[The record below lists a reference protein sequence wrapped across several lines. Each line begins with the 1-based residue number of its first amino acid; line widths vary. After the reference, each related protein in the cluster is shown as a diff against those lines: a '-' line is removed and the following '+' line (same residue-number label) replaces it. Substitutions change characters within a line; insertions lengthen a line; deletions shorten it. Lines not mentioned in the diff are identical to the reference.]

1 MPSALLLAALLTA
14 SAIDTAPALVDSAPT
29 AEQVAARRKQRDL
42 PASAAIDFIRMRDQE
57 RYRITDFEILPPDAH
72 TVTPDTVFHAPAS
85 PVAVSADLSQ
95 SNGATSLD
103 YQVISLDTSLIRAQ
117 NYDEDPSGG
126 NLNQQTF
133 AAPPIGLPFA
143 QQGTIWPGTPL
154 LAPNGMLG
162 GPAPAATMQGI
173 NGPQPYRF
181 GWTSKFDVGFLLDS
195 KAKKVGAGDLSVFEF
210 NSEIRYTAPTPM
222 QWIFSVA
229 PQFNLRLWDGP
240 NVPGIPGDVYRIGT
254 DLQLTSPTWGPYTME
269 LGFNP
274 SLNTS
279 FESPISSEAW
289 NFDGRAA
296 VFVRANPQWLIVLG
310 AMYWDRVDEIIL
322 PYAGLVYTPNQ
333 YVEIRALFP
342 RADASLFIGTPWGV
356 PQWLY
361 VAGEYHVEAYEIQ
374 RSAAVD
380 DQIQIQDWRAVLG
393 IRSEHAGMTSF
404 LEGGWV
410 FNRNGEFRDT
420 APSKF
425 DISSG
430 FIARFG
436 LRW

>member
-1 MPSALLLAALLTA
+1 MPSALLLAALLTT
-14 SAIDTAPALVDSAPT
+14 SAIAAAPALVDSAP
-29 AEQVAARRKQRDL
+29 ADEAV
-42 PASAAIDFIRMRDQE
+42 I
-57 RYRITDFEILPPDAH
+57 
-72 TVTPDTVFHAPAS
+72 AS
-85 PVAVSADLSQ
+85 PGLFTPEAVFYEPVFPAAVSADFSR
-95 SNGATSLD
+95 SNGETSLD
-103 YQVISLDTSLIRAQ
+103 YQVTSLDTSLVRAQ

-133 AAPPIGLPFA
+133 AAPPIGAPFS
-143 QQGTIWPGTPL
+143 QQGTVWPGYSGPV
-154 LAPNGMLG
+154 APNGMLD

-173 NGPQPYRF
+173 NGPQPFRF
-181 GWTSKFDVGFLLDS
+181 GWTSKFDVGFLPEERAS
-195 KAKKVGAGDLSVFEF
+195 SVGTGKFSIFEF

-240 NVPGIPGDVYRIGT
+240 TTPGLPGDVYRFGT
-254 DLQLTSPTWGPYTME
+254 DLQLTSPTWGPYTFE
-269 LGFNP
+269 FGFNP

-279 FESPISSEAW
+279 FEQAISSEAW
-289 NFDGRAA
+289 NFDGRGA
-296 VFVRANPQWLIVLG
+296 VFIRTTPQWLLVLG
-310 AMYWDRVDEIIL
+310 AMYWDRVDGIVL
-322 PYAGLVYTPNQ
+322 PYAGLVYTPNE

-361 VAGEYHVEAYEIQ
+361 IAGEYHVEAYEIE
-374 RSAAVD
+374 RSAAVE
-380 DQIQIQDWRAVLG
+380 DQLQIQDWRAVLG

-410 FNRNGEFRDT
+410 FDRKGEFRNT
-420 APSKF
+420 APAKF
-425 DISSG
+425 DVASG
-430 FIARFG
+430 FIVRFG

>member
-1 MPSALLLAALLTA
+1 MPSALLLAAVLTA
-14 SAIDTAPALVDSAPT
+14 SAVDAAPALADSASI
-29 AEQVAARRKQRDL
+29 DD
-42 PASAAIDFIRMRDQE
+42 AAIASNGLF
-57 RYRITDFEILPPDAH
+57 
-72 TVTPDTVFHAPAS
+72 TPEAVFYEPAS
-85 PVAVSADLSQ
+85 PAAVSTDFSR
-95 SNGATSLD
+95 SNGETSLD
-103 YQVISLDTSLIRAQ
+103 YQVTSLDTSLVRAQ

-126 NLNQQTF
+126 NLSQQTF
-133 AAPPIGLPFA
+133 AAPPIGSPFA

-173 NGPQPYRF
+173 NGPQPFRF
-181 GWTSKFDVGFLLDS
+181 GWTSKFDVGFIPES
-195 KAKKVGAGDLSVFEF
+195 RAKNVGAGKFSIFEF

-240 NVPGIPGDVYRIGT
+240 TTPGLPGDVYRFGT
-254 DLQLTSPTWGPYTME
+254 DLQLTSPTWGPYTFE
-269 LGFNP
+269 FGFNP

-279 FESPISSEAW
+279 FEQAISSEAW
-289 NFDGRAA
+289 NFDGRGA
-296 VFVRANPQWLIVLG
+296 VFIRTTPQWLLVLG
-310 AMYWDRVDEIIL
+310 AMYWDRVDGIVL
-322 PYAGLVYTPNQ
+322 PYAGLVYTPNE

-361 VAGEYHVEAYEIQ
+361 IAGEYHVEAYEIE
-374 RSAAVD
+374 RAAAVG
-380 DQIQIQDWRAVLG
+380 DQLQIQDWRAVLG

-410 FNRNGEFRDT
+410 FDRKGEFRNT
-420 APSKF
+420 APAKF
-425 DISSG
+425 DVASG
-430 FIARFG
+430 FIVRFG